1 MKIQGSRILVLG
13 GWGLVGNA
21 VCRKLLAE
29 KPAYFVVTSL
39 NEQEALGAAVSLQQD
54 FPETVITSWSGNIFG
69 RTEYKNMP
77 RAELLKDPAKRRELI
92 ADIMEDLS
100 PQMLKESALYS
111 LLEQH
116 KPDIVID
123 CINSATAIA
132 YQDIYSSARG
142 ALQAI
147 EKENNREEIIS
158 STENLLTTLYVPQ
171 LIRHIQ
177 ILYKG
182 LVDAGSGMYLK
193 IGTAGAGGMGLN
205 IPYTHSEERPS
216 RVLLSKS
223 AVAGAHTL
231 LLFMMGRTPNGPI
244 IKEIKPTATIA
255 WKRIERGEVMRKGK
269 PIPLYDCTP
278 ENAVDI
284 SEKII
289 LNQTDVANS
298 LNKNLVAPFI
308 DTGENGIFS
317 TGEFETISTL
327 AQMEM
332 ITPEEIAEAVRF
344 EVSGGNSG
352 HDVIAGL
359 DSTVY
364 GPTYRGGQLRERAL
378 EQLHKLE
385 SENEESVAF
394 EMLGPPRLSKLLYEA
409 HLLRLAG
416 GTIKNIL
423 NTDPALLAQTA
434 EALIKSNAELRAKI
448 ISIGIPILLSDGKNL
463 IRAEQIKIPPY
474 RGESELVSNSQSI
487 EDWSNA
493 GWVDL
498 RVENFVKWKKRL
510 QRIYD
515 DVMRRNPHDS
525 SSSENFNLHYWE
537 NFDSVPIGKIC
548 GWIFTIEEEGA
559 RMKA

>member
-1 MKIQGSRILVLG
+1 MKITGSRVLVLG

-21 VCRKLLAE
+21 VCKKILSE
-29 KPAYFVVTSL
+29 KPSCLIVTSL
-39 NEQEALGAAVSLQQD
+39 NEKEANDAQNQLQTNYPD
-54 FPETVITSWSGNIFG
+54 IEIKSWSGNIFG
-69 RTEYKNMP
+69 RNEYKHTP
-77 RAELLKDPAKRRELI
+77 KSELIIDVNKRRELI

-100 PQMLKESALYS
+100 DKMLGESALYN
-111 LLEQH
+111 LLIEF

-132 YQDIYSSARG
+132 YQDIYTSAR
-142 ALQAI
+142 ATLKAI
-147 EKENNREEIIS
+147 DEGDNVNS
-158 STENLLTTLYVPQ
+158 ATENLLTTLYVPQ

-177 ILYKG
+177 ILFKG
-182 LVDAGSGMYLK
+182 LKDADSGMYLK

-231 LLFMMGRTPNGPI
+231 LLFMMARTPNGPI

-255 WKRIERGEVMRKGK
+255 WKRIESGEVLRKGN
-269 PIPLYDCTP
+269 PIPLVDCTP
-278 ENAVDI
+278 ENSINV
-284 SEKII
+284 SEMFNLKEE
-289 LNQTDVANS
+289 NCYTN
-298 LNKNLVAPFI
+298 LNKNLTAPFI

-317 TGEFETISTL
+317 TGEFETISSL
-327 AQMEM
+327 DQMEM

-344 EVSGGNSG
+344 EVMGGNSG

-359 DSTVY
+359 DGTVF

-378 EQLHKLE
+378 DRLKKLE
-385 SENEESVAF
+385 KETSINSVAF

-409 HLLRLAG
+409 HILGLVG
-416 GTIKNIL
+416 GSIKSIL
-423 NTDPALLAQTA
+423 NSDEELISQTA
-434 EALIKSNAELRAKI
+434 EALIKTNSDLRSKI
-448 ISIGIPILLSDGKNL
+448 ISIGIPILLRDGVSIL
-463 IRAEQIKIPPY
+463 RGESVKIPPY
-474 RGESELVSNSQSI
+474 RGEDKIISNIINI
-487 EDWSNA
+487 EEWANA

-498 RVENFVKWKKRL
+498 RVENILKWKIRL
-510 QRIYD
+510 KKIVEYVSTQSIK
-515 DVMRRNPHDS
+515 DS
-525 SSSENFNLHYWE
+525 SSSENFNLYYWE
-537 NFDSVPIGKIC
+537 NFDTMPIGKIC